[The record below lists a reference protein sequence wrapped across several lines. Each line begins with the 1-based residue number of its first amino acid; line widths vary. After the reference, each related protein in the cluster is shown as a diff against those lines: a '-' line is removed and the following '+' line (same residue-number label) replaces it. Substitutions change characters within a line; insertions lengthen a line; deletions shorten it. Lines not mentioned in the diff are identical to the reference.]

1 MTSALANS
9 KSDYLELVSPT
20 YLENWPSSLSGL
32 SIRHAG
38 VALTPAEISTLG
50 ALNGVHAHRFGQPD
64 DHALES
70 LTAKLQAVL
79 EPYPG
84 GAFVRLGSRST
95 KDTSLGLLTG
105 CFCPNAEAALRL
117 LTNGSHRLA
126 FDLGLARQTHYA
138 PHVFARE
145 WLAIE
150 PWMELRCFMRE
161 RRLVGMSQYHFGSL
175 EAGTM
180 LHGRVGQVLA
190 SMASFFPTFRDACH
204 LDTVV
209 FDVALRVDGNAAV
222 DTILIEINPWIPET
236 QPCLFSW
243 ETGGDFD
250 CSLRY
255 IRINQGQQENVR
267 RFFDSVE
274 YSR

>member
-1 MTSALANS
+1 MSVVAVTLAATLFIQLGYFLWKLSADRRPASIGAPTAWASCRATVADARWLGPAAEGWTLMP
-9 KSDYLELVSPT
+9 DYPT
-20 YLENWPSSLSGL
+20 
-32 SIRHAG
+32 
-38 VALTPAEISTLG
+38 
-50 ALNGVHAHRFGQPD
+50 
-64 DHALES
+64 
-70 LTAKLQAVL
+70 
-79 EPYPG
+79 
-84 GAFVRLGSRST
+84 
-95 KDTSLGLLTG
+95 
-105 CFCPNAEAALRL
+105 
-117 LTNGSHRLA
+117 
-126 FDLGLARQTHYA
+126 
-138 PHVFARE
+138 
-145 WLAIE
+145 
-150 PWMELRCFMRE
+150 
-161 RRLVGMSQYHFGSL
+161 
-175 EAGTM
+175 
-180 LHGRVGQVLA
+180 RVGQVLA